1 MSLCRLILLNL
12 LLSMTAAL
20 SSAALGQTSVKELPP
35 PQNRYALLV
44 GVNDYDDP
52 GIASL
57 DDPANDVELIRQTLI
72 ANAGFDDGNITVLS
86 KDGNVSHKPTRPNIL
101 KALAKIKLNVPAD
114 GNALL
119 LVMFSGHGITGP
131 GGGFLLPQDAQ
142 SPGDFALLSQTSIS
156 VSDMRDGIA
165 GTGANQTIVLLDA
178 CRNDPEKAKSIGD
191 NKLTKEFHDA
201 FDFSIYNK
209 QVSASVVFYAT
220 AIGERA
226 YVDASRKLG
235 YFTEVVVDA
244 LKGSGVDKN
253 GNGLVSLNDLAR
265 YVQVEVPKRVDTD
278 NLGLVQKP
286 IISISGYLPSD
297 LIISTRTAG
306 DRGDGEIRHTHDS
319 DPPAQPPLLTSA
331 ILSAAVHWSAPDMVD
346 GGHTNVP
353 NAIWLDLPPE
363 LLSQVKGAQYTLHH
377 DSFGKPFTAIRDN
390 SPHLMVTFG
399 AWGCVNSA
407 TVLVELTDGKLVSG
421 DFDECKA
428 YRLVPPEPFPKK

>member
-1 MSLCRLILLNL
+1 MSVFKVKLLAL
-12 LLSMTAAL
+12 FISVTGML
-20 SSAALGQTSVKELPP
+20 SSTALGQTSVKELPP
-35 PQNRYALLV
+35 TQNRYALLI

-57 DDPANDVELIRQTLI
+57 DDPANDVELMRQTLI

-101 KALAKIKLNVPAD
+101 KALAKIKLNVPSD

-131 GGGFLLPQDAQ
+131 GGGFLLPQDAS
-142 SPGDFALLSQTSIS
+142 SPGDLTLLSQTSIS
-156 VSDMRDGIA
+156 INEMRDGIA

-191 NKLTKEFHDA
+191 NKLTQEFHDA
-201 FDFSIYNK
+201 FDFSTFNK

-226 YVDASRKLG
+226 YVDAARKLG
-235 YFTEVVVDA
+235 YFTEVFVDA
-244 LKGSGVDKN
+244 LRGNGVDKN
-253 GNGLVSLNDLAR
+253 GDGLVSLNDIAR
-265 YVQVEVPKRVDTD
+265 YVQMEVPKRVDND

-297 LIISTRTAG
+297 LIISTRTSG
-306 DRGDGEIRHTHDS
+306 GSPSPIPRPLDS
-319 DPPAQPPLLTSA
+319 APVPPPPLLTSA
-331 ILSAAVHWSAPDMVD
+331 ILSAAVHWTAPDMVA
-346 GGHTNVP
+346 GGKTNVP

-377 DSFGKPFTAIRDN
+377 ESFQKPFTAIRDN

-399 AWGCVNSA
+399 AWGCVDSA

-428 YRLVPPEPFPKK
+428 YRLVPPEPLLKK

>member
-1 MSLCRLILLNL
+1 
-12 LLSMTAAL
+12 
-20 SSAALGQTSVKELPP
+20 
-35 PQNRYALLV
+35 
-44 GVNDYDDP
+44 
-52 GIASL
+52 
-57 DDPANDVELIRQTLI
+57 
-72 ANAGFDDGNITVLS
+72 
-86 KDGNVSHKPTRPNIL
+86 
-101 KALAKIKLNVPAD
+101 
-114 GNALL
+114 
-119 LVMFSGHGITGP
+119 
-131 GGGFLLPQDAQ
+131 
-142 SPGDFALLSQTSIS
+142 
-156 VSDMRDGIA
+156 MRDGIA

-201 FDFSIYNK
+201 FDFSTFNK

-235 YFTEVVVDA
+235 YFTEVFVDA
-244 LKGSGVDKN
+244 LKGNGVDKN
-253 GNGLVSLNDLAR
+253 GNGLISLNDIAR
-265 YVQVEVPKRVDTD
+265 YVQMEVPKRVDSD

-297 LIISTRTAG
+297 LIISTRASG
-306 DRGDGEIRHTHDS
+306 ASPAPIPRPFDS
-319 DPPAQPPLLTSA
+319 ASAPPPPLLTSA
-331 ILSAAVHWSAPDMVD
+331 ILSAAVHWTAPDMVA
-346 GGHTNVP
+346 GGNTNVP

-377 DSFGKPFTAIRDN
+377 DSFRKPFIAIRDN

-428 YRLVPPEPFPKK
+428 NRLVPPEPLLNK